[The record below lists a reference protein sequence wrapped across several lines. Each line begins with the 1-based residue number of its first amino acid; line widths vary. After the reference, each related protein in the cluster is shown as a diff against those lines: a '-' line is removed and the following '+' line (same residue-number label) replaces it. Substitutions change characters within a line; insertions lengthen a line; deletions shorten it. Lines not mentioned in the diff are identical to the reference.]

1 MYEATN
7 LIVNETNA
15 PMRVNN
21 DTIAS
26 LTEELRGTL
35 MKVNEDLAILIRN
48 VSIEK
53 EPVDKGPVP
62 SPNCLMDECKL
73 SLDMAYRIGNQVSM
87 LRDYIFGRG
96 EN

>member
-7 LIVNETNA
+7 LVVNETNSA
-15 PMRVNN
+15 MSVEN

-26 LTEELRGTL
+26 LTRELGATL
-35 MKVNEDLAILIRN
+35 TRINDDLAILIRN
-48 VSIEK
+48 VSYAK

-62 SPNCLMDECKL
+62 SPACLMDECRL

-87 LRDYIFGRG
+87 LRDYMFGRE